1 MKKANLG
8 LSLVELMIAML
19 VGLILVG
26 GVVTLFIET
35 SANIKKT
42 EQVSALTSEGQFAL
56 SVLAHDLAMAGFW
69 GYAFD
74 PADVDFHPSVFN
86 DTSPSSTVGTDCGAA
101 VSTNVNDTPAQNLAW
116 AYNIRQPIEQY
127 DNADGGETA
136 VFTCLSDVQTGT
148 DIIAIRRVAGRSV
161 APLSASAH
169 EDNAVYLRANRSFGG
184 LFRADTAALD
194 LEEATIEATNG
205 AAFPDDSH
213 VDVVDWEYRPM
224 IYFVRNYSRVSGDGI
239 PTLCHKVFTAEDPN
253 NFESECIA
261 EGVENLQLQFGID
274 TDRDGTVNYFDPDPD
289 ATEITQVSAVRIHL
303 LVRAIRM
310 HSRFRNSS
318 SYVMGDETVSV
329 NDNYFRELF
338 TQTVPIR
345 NPSRLRAFE

>member
-69 GYAFD
+69 GHAFD

-86 DTSPSSTVGTDCGAA
+86 DTSPGSTVGTDCGAA
-101 VSTNVNDTPAQNLAW
+101 VKVSVNGAADQNLAW
-116 AYNIRQPIEQY
+116 AYNVFLPIEQY
-127 DNADGGETA
+127 DDADGGETA
-136 VFTCLSDVQTGT
+136 VFTCLADVQTGT

-161 APLSASAH
+161 DPSDASEH
-169 EDNAVYLRANRSFGG
+169 EDDAVYLRANRTLGG
-184 LFRADTAALD
+184 LFRADVTNLTIAANPAPG
-194 LEEATIEATNG
+194 AT
-205 AAFPDDSH
+205 FPTSSDT
-213 VDVVDWEYRPM
+213 VDWEYRPM
-224 IYFVRNYSRVSGDGI
+224 VYFVRNYSRVSGDGI

-261 EGVENLQLQFGID
+261 EGVEDMQLQFGID

-289 ATEITQVSAVRIHL
+289 ATEITQVAAVRIHL
-303 LVRAIRM
+303 LVRATRM
-310 HSRFRNSS
+310 HARFSNNN
-318 SYVMGDETVSV
+318 SYVMGDKTVTV

-345 NPSRLRAFE
+345 NPARLRAFQ